1 MNLMQIS
8 AIAGLILCALFLAWL
23 LATGIA
29 DRIRLRKGLRKA
41 MERDEAYRASWSTWG
56 DVTNLSA

>member
-29 DRIRLRKGLRKA
+29 DRIRLRKA
-41 MERDEAYRASWSTWG
+41 QERDMEYRASWSTWG

>member
-23 LATGIA
+23 LVSNITG
-29 DRIRLRKGLRKA
+29 RIRLRKA

>member
-23 LATGIA
+23 LVSNITG
-29 DRIRLRKGLRKA
+29 RIRLRKT

>member
-8 AIAGLILCALFLAWL
+8 AIAGLILCAMFLAWL
-23 LATGIA
+23 LVSNITG
-29 DRIRLRKGLRKA
+29 RIRLRKA
-41 MERDEAYRASWSTWG
+41 QERDMEYRASWSTWG

>member
-1 MNLMQIS
+1 MNVTT
-8 AIAGLILCALFLAWL
+8 IAASIGLILCALFLAWL
-23 LATGIA
+23 LVTGIA
-29 DRIRLRKGLRKA
+29 DRIRLRKA

>member
-23 LATGIA
+23 LVSDITG
-29 DRIRLRKGLRKA
+29 RIRLRKA
-41 MERDEAYRASWSTWG
+41 MERDMEYRASWSTWG
-56 DVTNLSA
+56 DVTKISA

>member
-23 LATGIA
+23 LVSNITG
-29 DRIRLRKGLRKA
+29 RIRLREA

>member
-23 LATGIA
+23 LVTGIA
-29 DRIRLRKGLRKA
+29 DRIRLRREQ
-41 MERDEAYRASWSTWG
+41 ERDEDYRASWSTWG

>member
-29 DRIRLRKGLRKA
+29 DRIRLRKS

>member
-23 LATGIA
+23 LVSNIA
-29 DRIRLRKGLRKA
+29 CRIRLRKA

>member
-23 LATGIA
+23 LVSNIA
-29 DRIRLRKGLRKA
+29 GRIRLRKA
-41 MERDEAYRASWSTWG
+41 QERDMEYRASWSTWG
-56 DVTNLSA
+56 DVTKLSA

>member
-23 LATGIA
+23 LVSNITG
-29 DRIRLRKGLRKA
+29 RIRLRKA
-41 MERDEAYRASWSTWG
+41 QERDEAYRASWSTWG

>member
-1 MNLMQIS
+1 MNIVQIS
-8 AIAGLILCALFLAWL
+8 AIAGLVLCALFLAWL
-23 LATGIA
+23 LVSNITG
-29 DRIRLRKGLRKA
+29 RIRLRKA

>member
-23 LATGIA
+23 LVSNIA
-29 DRIRLRKGLRKA
+29 GRIRLRKA
-41 MERDEAYRASWSTWG
+41 MERDEVYRASWSTWG

>member
-23 LATGIA
+23 LVSNITG
-29 DRIRLRKGLRKA
+29 RIRLRKA
-41 MERDEAYRASWSTWG
+41 MDMERDEAYRASWSTWG

>member
-8 AIAGLILCALFLAWL
+8 AIAGLILCAMFLAWL
-23 LATGIA
+23 LVSNIT
-29 DRIRLRKGLRKA
+29 DRIRLRKA

>member
-23 LATGIA
+23 LVFNIT
-29 DRIRLRKGLRKA
+29 DRIRLRKA

>member
-23 LATGIA
+23 LVSNITG
-29 DRIRLRKGLRKA
+29 RIRLRKA
-41 MERDEAYRASWSTWG
+41 MERDEVYRASWSTWG

>member
-23 LATGIA
+23 LVTGIA
-29 DRIRLRKGLRKA
+29 DRIRLRKA
-41 MERDEAYRASWSTWG
+41 QERDMEYRASWSTWG
-56 DVTNLSA
+56 DVTKLSA

>member
-8 AIAGLILCALFLAWL
+8 AIAGLILCTLFLAWL

-29 DRIRLRKGLRKA
+29 DRIRLGKA

>member
-23 LATGIA
+23 LVSNITG
-29 DRIRLRKGLRKA
+29 RIRLRKA
-41 MERDEAYRASWSTWG
+41 IERDEAYRASWSTWG